1 MNTSKLTSIILDAVR
16 SRKDKTNKFTQLA
29 MAINGTYDKA
39 PTDNNEST
47 NGTSDNINTPDQ
59 QPTTDVHTFNCA
71 NIVNENFTIG
81 TFQLGQTVTV
91 NSSSGKLNFA
101 PYGVLLTQEE
111 YSKIQISVQAK
122 ESLLQEQGITQEQAQ
137 SVVEDILL
145 SIEYLNNE
153 PSLVIPE
160 GITHYISFYTIY
172 MAIVEELSLDSVT
185 IKYDGIDYVY
195 DSTNVI
201 FQTV

>member
-1 MNTSKLTSIILDAVR
+1 MNTSKLTGIILDAVR
-16 SRKDKTNKFTQLA
+16 SRKDKTNKFTQPA

-39 PTDNNEST
+39 STDNNEST
-47 NGTSDNINTPDQ
+47 NGTSDDTNTPNQ
-59 QPTTDVHTFNCA
+59 QPTIDVHTFNCA
-71 NIVNENFTIG
+71 NIVDGSFTIG

-91 NSSSGKLNFA
+91 NSSSGKLNFI
-101 PYGVLLTQEE
+101 PHDVLLTQEE

-145 SIEYLNNE
+145 PIEHLNE
-153 PSLVIPE
+153 QSLVIPE
-160 GITHYISFYTIY
+160 GITYYISFYTIY

-185 IKYDGIDYVY
+185 IKYDGVDYVY
-195 DSTNVI
+195 DNTNVI
-201 FQTV
+201 LQTV

>member
-1 MNTSKLTSIILDAVR
+1 MNTSKLTGIILDAVR

-47 NGTSDNINTPDQ
+47 NGTSDDTNTPDQ

-71 NIVNENFTIG
+71 NIVNGNFTIG
-81 TFQLGQTVTV
+81 TFQLGQTVNV
-91 NSSSGKLNFA
+91 DSSSGKLNFA
-101 PYGVLLTQEE
+101 PYGILLTQEE

-122 ESLLQEQGITQEQAQ
+122 ESFLQEQGTTQEQAQ

-145 SIEYLNNE
+145 PIEHLNE
-153 PSLVIPE
+153 QSLVIPE
-160 GITHYISFYTIY
+160 GTTHYISFYTIY

-195 DSTNVI
+195 DNTNVI
-201 FQTV
+201 LQTV

>member
-1 MNTSKLTSIILDAVR
+1 MNTSKLTGIILDAVR

-39 PTDNNEST
+39 STDNNDST
-47 NGTSDNINTPDQ
+47 NGTSDDTNTSNQ
-59 QPTTDVHTFNCA
+59 QPTIDVHTFNCA
-71 NIVNENFTIG
+71 NIVNGNFTTG
-81 TFQLGQTVTV
+81 TFQLGQTVNV
-91 NSSSGKLNFA
+91 NSSSGNLNFI

-111 YSKIQISVQAK
+111 YSKIQISVQVK
-122 ESLLQEQGITQEQAQ
+122 ESFLQEQGITQEQAQ

-145 SIEYLNNE
+145 PIEYLNE

-160 GITHYISFYTIY
+160 GITHYISFYAAY

-201 FQTV
+201 LQTV

>member
-1 MNTSKLTSIILDAVR
+1 MNTGKLTGIILDAVR

-29 MAINGTYDKA
+29 MAINGTYGKA
-39 PTDNNEST
+39 STDNNEPT
-47 NGTSDNINTPDQ
+47 NGTSDNTNTPDQ

-71 NIVNENFTIG
+71 DIVNENFTIG

-91 NSSSGKLNFA
+91 NSSSGKLNFI
-101 PYGVLLTQEE
+101 PHDVLLTQEE

-122 ESLLQEQGITQEQAQ
+122 ESFLQEQEITQEQAQ

-145 SIEYLNNE
+145 PIEHLNE
-153 PSLVIPE
+153 QSLVIPE
-160 GITHYISFYTIY
+160 GTTHYISFYTIY

-195 DSTNVI
+195 DNTNVVL
-201 FQTV
+201 QTV